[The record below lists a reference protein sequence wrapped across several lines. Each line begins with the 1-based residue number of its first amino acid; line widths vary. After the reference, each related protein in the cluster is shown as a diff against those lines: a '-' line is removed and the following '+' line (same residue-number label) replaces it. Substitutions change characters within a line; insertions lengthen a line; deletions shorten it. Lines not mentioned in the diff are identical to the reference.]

1 MCFVPKLQR
10 NFHCLGKYTPKK
22 TNCEVLLDLASS
34 GTLISSDRRKYFK
47 ISRKLHP
54 EAPDDAQ

>member
-10 NFHCLGKYTPKK
+10 NLHCLEKIYTKK
-22 TNCEVLLDLASS
+22 SNYEFLLDLASS